1 MKTTDK
7 NTLFGILLI
16 FALWLFLPS
25 CEKLRFDP
33 ENPGISMTLDGE
45 NYPLKPVNAISA
57 VPGMTLDFNVTVDG
71 HGNTVK
77 MTDTREGTIGTLC
90 RMDSA
95 TGEGL
100 YRITALGMGYSTGSS
115 VLEFTI
121 GENKVSYTFNVTV
134 NGLVFDIPE
143 SVTCTPA
150 TGEETTIPFSFRT
163 DTDEPSIEARVD
175 ESNIVEIVSI
185 NYTPTKAGDASYSG
199 TITVRNTSD
208 NDTRKEKKGKIILY
222 DSRDKLG
229 NNTKKITVVQDC
241 FTPEKKE
248 GCVYFSDWNFK
259 DAMVAIADTD
269 ADGEVSF
276 EEALAIT
283 KVDVSYKDI
292 KNIEGLNEFRNIE
305 WLDVSGNRRLKELVL
320 DEITSYYKL
329 KYVKAVFEDDVER
342 VLHFGGCYPGPS
354 RRFITDSDPTGRAY
368 KNVRGQFPKYYES
381 QDFYENKS
389 FVLKEATKGGD
400 YEIKIEFSTYAVD
413 LDYKSGAVDDYINTI
428 LDAIFTIEPYKT
440 FKDYFGIYVN
450 HSVATNTK
458 TAESD
463 IRNLPEQRKKEW
475 YEYYKKYTEK
485 QGLKIS
491 IGSHFSGSGTFEVGG
506 KLSGPHTTY
515 PGAISMAPETAD
527 RFCAFDME
535 DLGQIVLHE
544 MGHAI
549 AMLRDQYYGR
559 TPWHPEINP
568 NNAWDS
574 NNPNEVPW
582 NRLLNH
588 EQYKGR
594 VGIFECPY
602 SEIESYYPSEFFHKG
617 NLMQCE
623 FLPNIED
630 NYYDSACRWFL
641 YKKLITE
648 LNIATDEDT
657 IWDMFVE
664 YDKVNNGLPQ

>member
-1 MKTTDK
+1 MKTTYK
-7 NTLFGILLI
+7 NTLYGILLI
-16 FALWLFLPS
+16 FAFWLFLPS

-45 NYPLKPVNAISA
+45 NYPLKPVNTISA

-77 MTDTREGTIGTLC
+77 MTDTKEGTIGTLC
-90 RMDSA
+90 RMNSA

-163 DTDEPSIEARVD
+163 DTDEPSIEARID

-208 NDTRKEKKGKIILY
+208 NDTRKEKTGKIILY

-229 NNTKKITVVQDC
+229 NNTTKITVVQDC

-259 DAMVAIADTD
+259 DAMVAIADAD

-368 KNVRGQFPKYYES
+368 KTVRGQFPKYYES

-389 FVLKEATKGGD
+389 FVLKEATKGGN
-400 YEIKIEFSTYAVD
+400 YEIKIEFYTYAVD

-428 LDAIFTIEPYKT
+428 LDAIFKIEPYKT

-450 HSVATNTK
+450 HFVATNTE
-458 TAESD
+458 TAEFD
-463 IRNLPEQRKKEW
+463 IRNIPEQRNKEWKVYSKELDKKEGKHIRIASH
-475 YEYYKKYTEK
+475 YPINKEY
-485 QGLKIS
+485 
-491 IGSHFSGSGTFEVGG
+491 GTPGV
-506 KLSGPHTTY
+506 PHTSH
-515 PGAISMAPETAD
+515 GSIFMIDNEAD
-527 RFCAFDME
+527 RFIAFDME
-535 DLGQIVLHE
+535 DLGLIVVHE

-549 AMLRDQYYGR
+549 AKLKDQYYGV
-559 TPWHPEINP
+559 TVFHPENCKT
-568 NNAWDS
+568 NTTGE
-574 NNPNEVPW
+574 NNPETVPW
-582 NRLLNH
+582 KRLLNH
-588 EQYKGR
+588 DQYKDR
-594 VGIFECPY
+594 VGIYKCPY
-602 SEIESYYPSEFFHKG
+602 SEVDNYFPCEFSYPG
-617 NLMQCE
+617 NLMQCMYLNSAE
-623 FLPNIED
+623 EMF
-630 NYYDSACRWFL
+630 YDSACRWFI
-641 YKKLITE
+641 YKEIITS

-664 YDKVNNGLPQ
+664 YDKINNGLPQ